1 MQVYTCSPGF
11 FSAST
16 KLYSWR
22 QVRCSLFLIFF
33 SLFRFFF
40 FSRSRLFI
48 VECPQSFILCPRP
61 EWSGQ
66 IKEKKWTGRKK
77 NSWEAKE
84 RETHMIVRVKRK
96 SVRSL
101 VLGRGRERERENE
114 RAPYVPICLLVVSGS
129 CGSLWWLCM
138 FVYEKTRKQWQWQ
151 GESLRWI
158 VLFFVLR

>member
-101 VLGRGRERERENE
+101 VLERGREKMREHHTFLFVFLSSVVVVVVFGGCACSFMRRQENSDNDRENHWDE
-114 RAPYVPICLLVVSGS
+114 
-129 CGSLWWLCM
+129 
-138 FVYEKTRKQWQWQ
+138 
-151 GESLRWI
+151 
-158 VLFFVLR
+158 